1 MNAARRSFVSSSRPG
16 AAQRAVLLA
25 VALALGTVDS
35 TAAWAAP
42 PVKTEGQVVPVQYV
56 YASVSNTPTV
66 SKQCWQTLMPQRDV
80 LLAQHNAKPFL
91 LRNWSAILGAALGG
105 LGGLWLLHNLVS
117 AAAFKIWALPVM
129 LGSGLAG
136 YQTGPGGP
144 LGAAAG
150 GFLLYNTGM
159 DVGKWVG
166 LGNKTKHLDLGPRN
180 WQPTLIGGLIGA
192 AGGIALWN
200 AIFPPDVPSALVDDP
215 NGVIEAQ
222 TFLQQKECGLVRVET
237 PTASGYR
244 VGYRFK
250 GEDHEVALPYDPG
263 EALRLDAQGN
273 VVGKAS
279 LSY

>member
-1 MNAARRSFVSSSRPG
+1 MRPG
-16 AAQRAVLLA
+16 AARRAVLLT
-25 VALALGTVDS
+25 VVLALSAVDS

-42 PVKTEGQVVPVQYV
+42 PVKNKTDGQVVPVQYV
-56 YASVSNTPTV
+56 YASVSNTSV
-66 SKQCWQTLMPQRDV
+66 VNKQCWQTLVPQRDV
-80 LLAQHNAKPFL
+80 LMAEHNAKPFF
-91 LRNWSAILGAALGG
+91 LRNWQAILGAALGG

-150 GFLLYNTGM
+150 GFLLYHTGF

-166 LGNKTKHLDLGPRN
+166 LGKKTKHLDLGPRN

-215 NGVIEAQ
+215 NGVIEAE
-222 TFLQQKECGLVRVET
+222 TFLQQKECGLVRVDT
-237 PTASGYR
+237 PAASGYR

-250 GEDHEVALPYDPG
+250 GEDREVALPYDPG
-263 EALRLDAQGN
+263 EALKLDAQGN
-273 VVGKAS
+273 VVGKAN

>member
-1 MNAARRSFVSSSRPG
+1 MALTV
-16 AAQRAVLLA
+16 VL
-25 VALALGTVDS
+25 ALAAINPA
-35 TAAWAAP
+35 AAWAAP
-42 PVKTEGQVVPVQYV
+42 AKSEGQVVPVQYV
-56 YASVSNTPTV
+56 YASVSNTSTV

-91 LRNWSAILGAALGG
+91 LRHWQAILGAALGG
-105 LGGLWLLHNLVS
+105 LGGLWLLHHLAT

-150 GFLLYNTGM
+150 GVLLYNTGL

-166 LGNKTKHLDLGPRN
+166 MGNKTKHLDLGPHN
-180 WQPTLIGGLIGA
+180 WQPTLIGSLIGA

-200 AIFPPDVPSALVDDP
+200 AIFPPDVPSPLVDDP
-215 NGVIEAQ
+215 NGIIEAE
-222 TFLQQKECGLVRVET
+222 TFEQQKECGLVRVDT

-244 VGYRFK
+244 VGYQFK
-250 GEDHEVALPYDPG
+250 GEDHEVDLPYDPG

-273 VVGKAS
+273 VMGKAS